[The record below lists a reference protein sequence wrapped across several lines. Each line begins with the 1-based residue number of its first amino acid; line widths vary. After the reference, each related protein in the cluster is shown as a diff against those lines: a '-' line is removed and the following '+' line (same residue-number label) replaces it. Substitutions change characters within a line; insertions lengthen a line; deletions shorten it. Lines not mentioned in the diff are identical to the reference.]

1 MKRLYRSTAD
11 KKVGGVCG
19 GIAEYLEVDSTVVR
33 LVTVILALVSAVI
46 PLLIGYCVA
55 WMIIPSRPAA

>member
-1 MKRLYRSTAD
+1 MKRLYLSSTD

-19 GIAEYLEVDSTVVR
+19 GIAEYLELDSTVVR

-46 PLLIGYCVA
+46 PLVIGYCVA
-55 WMIIPSRPAA
+55 WMIIPTRPAA